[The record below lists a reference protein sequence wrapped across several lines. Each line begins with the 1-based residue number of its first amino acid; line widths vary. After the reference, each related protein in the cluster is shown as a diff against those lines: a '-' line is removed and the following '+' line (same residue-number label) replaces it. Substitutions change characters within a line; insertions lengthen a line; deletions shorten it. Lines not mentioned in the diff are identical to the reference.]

1 MNEQSLAKLIRANK
15 KLIEKPV
22 MDNMLYAT
30 ITSVSP
36 IEIKLQ
42 SGLVIDAGHI
52 FLGEALR
59 PHKVTIPHTHEYNGV
74 TKEALIGKTTAHSI
88 PIPINHSHNIEK
100 QTTEDVHKE
109 NTEYEKYVTIE
120 MYPKL
125 AKGDIVLVFAFN
137 NFQKFYIA
145 ERIKEAQ

>member
-52 FLGEALR
+52 YLGEALR
-59 PHKVTIPHTHEYNGV
+59 PHKVTIPHTHEYNGS
-74 TKEALIGKTTAHSI
+74 TERTIGLVGYSGT
-88 PIPINHSHNIEK
+88 PIDHSHDIKK

-109 NTEYEKYVTIE
+109 NTEYEKYVTLE